1 MVKYMISRE
10 RNKHFAWIQAHKSMG
25 YINLV
30 RSLGKISTQSIISKQ
45 DNSSSDSRD
54 KIKRFNISTIKNV
67 AINGKYNQADTY
79 HEVTGFT
86 LVEVLI
92 AGILLALVMAGVSRI
107 SLSAITNSM
116 HQHERTSIE
125 ADINDNIQL
134 LQHADSQL
142 TNKKILA
149 NDERSSAC
157 EAPAEYLN
165 SQIIE
170 SNGAYYVEP
179 PSNVE
184 RRRSN
189 HRSINRSTITNDP
202 SGNLIIVY
210 SFEGPGTAKASIID
224 STKLIHA
231 TELSNAT
238 EQRVF
243 ELSPQFQAEL
253 CGLGSMIND

>member
-1 MVKYMISRE
+1 MISRE
-10 RNKHFAWIQAHKSMG
+10 RNKHSGIHEYENIWWCH
-25 YINLV
+25 LV
-30 RSLGKISTQSIISKQ
+30 RFTRKIPTQIIIARQ
-45 DNSSSDSRD
+45 NIGSRGSAA
-54 KIKRFNISTIKNV
+54 KIKRSNNSKIKNA
-67 AINGKYNQADTY
+67 AINSKYNQAKTCLEDS
-79 HEVTGFT
+79 GFT

-92 AGILLALVMAGVSRI
+92 AGVLLALVMAGVSRI
-107 SLSAITNSM
+107 SLAALTNSM
-116 HQHERTSIE
+116 HQHERTIIE
-125 ADINDNIQL
+125 ADINDNIQR

-149 NDERSSAC
+149 DDERDSAC
-157 EAPAEYLN
+157 EEPAKYLN

-170 SNGAYYVEP
+170 SNGAFYVEP

-189 HRSINRSTITNDP
+189 HRSLNRSTITNDP
-202 SGNLIIVY
+202 SGNLIIIY
-210 SFEGPGTAKASIID
+210 TFEGPGTAKTLIND
-224 STKLIHA
+224 STKLVHH

-243 ELSPQFQAEL
+243 ELSPQFQSEL